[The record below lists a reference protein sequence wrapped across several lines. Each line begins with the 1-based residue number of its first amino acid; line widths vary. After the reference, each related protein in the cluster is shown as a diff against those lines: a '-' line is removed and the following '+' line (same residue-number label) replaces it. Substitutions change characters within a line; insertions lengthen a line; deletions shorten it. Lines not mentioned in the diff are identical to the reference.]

1 MKTILKSLAVAASLL
16 AGVATA
22 DTNIT
27 VRVNGT
33 NMTFHVKTENMPLSL
48 RQLEKEHGKR
58 VGLEKDPVAST
69 LTYHF
74 ADGYKYVRKLPLKW
88 LNDTRL
94 MPNINRKRLNELE
107 EAGKL
112 RRKGKLK

>member
-1 MKTILKSLAVAASLL
+1 MKTLAISLVAASLF
-16 AGVATA
+16 AGAAHA

-27 VRVNGT
+27 VKVNGT
-33 NMTFHVKTENMPLSL
+33 NMTFHIKTENMPLSL

-58 VGLEKDPVAST
+58 VGLEKDPASST

-74 ADGYKYVRKLPLKW
+74 EDGYKYVRKLPLKW
-88 LNDTRL
+88 LNSTKLAPNLNRNRL
-94 MPNINRKRLNELE
+94 KELE

-112 RRKGKLK
+112 RQKGKRK